1 MQRPHHIPAEKI
13 GSLLFWLCQAVVA
26 KMAGGQLSSP
36 IIALI
41 IGRIR
46 SIKQAI
52 ARLAEQLHN
61 GKYTPRHRS
70 EKPRAVTP
78 RKPAE
83 KTPLRLQK
91 FGWLL
96 ALVPEAAGSR
106 SQLQFLLADPQFSD
120 FIAAAPKPM
129 IRHLRSLCWMLRL
142 EPPPVLARPKR
153 PAKPRPAPAP
163 RATKTP
169 VPEAPDRPGF
179 GKLSN
184 PKWPKLPGPR
194 YPKGCA

>member
-1 MQRPHHIPAEKI
+1 MQRPHHAPAGKI
-13 GSLLFWLCQAVVA
+13 GLLLFCLCQAVAA
-26 KMAGGQLSSP
+26 KMAADQLSSR

-46 SIKQAI
+46 SIKQSI
-52 ARLAEQLHN
+52 ERLAELLDT
-61 GKYTPRHRS
+61 GKYTPRRSS
-70 EKPRAVTP
+70 EKPRAAAT

-96 ALVPEAAGSR
+96 AMVPESAGAR
-106 SQLQFLLADPQFSD
+106 SQLDFLLRDPEFSQ

-194 YPKGCA
+194 YPSHWA